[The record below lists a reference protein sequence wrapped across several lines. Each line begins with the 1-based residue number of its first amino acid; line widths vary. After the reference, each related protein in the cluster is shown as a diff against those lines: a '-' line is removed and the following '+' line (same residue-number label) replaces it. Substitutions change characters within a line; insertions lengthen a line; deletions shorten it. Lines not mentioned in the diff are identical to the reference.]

1 MKSTNFIRKTVS
13 LILSI
18 CLIAAVG
25 LSLTSCGEKE
35 NPQDNYIPGQSA
47 TASTGSSE
55 TSSYIPGDTYGVAAT
70 DINKGNGNISFIF
83 RVIGPN
89 DSNAIYRVFTNETI
103 VGDAL
108 QDLNMISGEE
118 GAYGLYVKTV
128 NGITADY
135 DKDKAYW
142 AFYVDGKYASTGVD
156 KTDIVKDAEYWMQY
170 TKG

>member
-1 MKSTNFIRKTVS
+1 MKNSNFIKKLAT
-13 LILSI
+13 LILSL
-18 CLIAAVG
+18 CLIAAIG

-35 NPQDNYIPGQSA
+35 TPKDNYIPGQSA
-47 TASTGSSE
+47 TGST
-55 TSSYIPGDTYGVAAT
+55 TSNEAYVPGDTYGVAAT
-70 DINKGNGNISFIF
+70 DVNKGNGNISFIF

-89 DSNAIYRVFTNETI
+89 DSNTIYRIFTNEKT

-108 QDLNMISGEE
+108 QKLNIISGEE
-118 GAYGLYVKTV
+118 STYGLYVKTV
-128 NGITADY
+128 TGITADY

-142 AFYVDGKYASTGVD
+142 AFYVDGKYASTGID

>member
-1 MKSTNFIRKTVS
+1 MKNSNFIKRLAS

-18 CLIAAVG
+18 CLIAAIG

-35 NPQDNYIPGQSA
+35 KPQDNYVPGQS
-47 TASTGSSE
+47 TTSSNTSSE
-55 TSSYIPGDTYGVAAT
+55 AYVPGDTYGVAAT
-70 DINKGNGNISFIF
+70 DVNKGNGNISFIF

-89 DSNAIYRVFTNETI
+89 DSNTIYRIFTNEKT

-108 QDLNMISGEE
+108 QKLNIISGEE
-118 GAYGLYVKTV
+118 SQYGLYVKTV

-156 KTDIVKDAEYWMQY
+156 KTNIVKDAEYWFQY
-170 TKG
+170 TKE

>member
-1 MKSTNFIRKTVS
+1 MKSTNFIKKLTS

-18 CLIAAVG
+18 CLIAAIG

-35 NPQDNYIPGQSA
+35 TPQDNYVPGQSA
-47 TASTGSSE
+47 TASTGSDE
-55 TSSYIPGDTYGVAAT
+55 TSSYVPGDTYGVAAT
-70 DINKGNGNISFIF
+70 DVNKGNGNISFIF

-89 DSNAIYRVFTNETI
+89 DSNTIYRVFTDKTT

-118 GAYGLYVKTV
+118 STYGLYVKTV
-128 NGITADY
+128 TGVTADY

-156 KTDIVKDAEYWMQY
+156 KTDIVKDAEYWFQY
-170 TKG
+170 TKE

>member
-1 MKSTNFIRKTVS
+1 MKNLNFIKRLAS

-18 CLIAAVG
+18 CLIAAIG

-35 NPQDNYIPGQSA
+35 TPKDNYIPGQSA
-47 TASTGSSE
+47 TGST
-55 TSSYIPGDTYGVAAT
+55 TSNEAYVPGDTYGIAAT

-89 DSNAIYRVFTNETI
+89 DSNTIYRIFTNEKT

-108 QDLNMISGEE
+108 QKLNIISGEE
-118 GAYGLYVKTV
+118 GTYGLYVKTV

-135 DKDKAYW
+135 DKDKTYW
-142 AFYVDGKYASTGVD
+142 AFYVDGEYSMVGAES
-156 KTDIVKDAEYWMQY
+156 VKIEEGKVYSFEVS
-170 TKG
+170 K

>member
-1 MKSTNFIRKTVS
+1 MKNSNFIKRLAS

-18 CLIAAVG
+18 CLIAAIG

-35 NPQDNYIPGQSA
+35 TPQDNYVPGQS
-47 TASTGSSE
+47 TISSKTSSE
-55 TSSYIPGDTYGVAAT
+55 AYVPGDTYGVAAT
-70 DINKGNGNISFIF
+70 DVNKGNGNISFIF

-89 DSNAIYRVFTNETI
+89 DSNTIYRIFTNEKT

-108 QDLNMISGEE
+108 QKLNIISGEE
-118 GAYGLYVKTV
+118 STYGLYVKTV

>member
-1 MKSTNFIRKTVS
+1 MKNLNFIKKLTS

-18 CLIAAVG
+18 CLIAAIG

-35 NPQDNYIPGQSA
+35 TPQDNYIPGQSA

-55 TSSYIPGDTYGVAAT
+55 TSSYVPGDTYGVAAT
-70 DINKGNGNISFIF
+70 DVNKGNGNISFIF
-83 RVIGPN
+83 RVLGPN
-89 DSNAIYRVFTNETI
+89 DSNTIYRVFTNKKT

-128 NGITADY
+128 TGITADY

-142 AFYVDGKYASTGVD
+142 AFYIDGKYASTGVD
-156 KTDIVKDAEYWMQY
+156 KTDIVKDAEYWFQY
-170 TKG
+170 TKE

>member
-18 CLIAAVG
+18 CLIAAIG

-35 NPQDNYIPGQSA
+35 TPQDNYVPGQSA
-47 TASTGSSE
+47 TASTGSE
-55 TSSYIPGDTYGVAAT
+55 GTSSYVPGDTYGVAAT
-70 DINKGNGNISFIF
+70 DVNKGNGNISFIF

-89 DSNAIYRVFTNETI
+89 DSNTIYRVFTDKTT

-142 AFYVDGKYASTGVD
+142 AFYINGEYASTGVD
-156 KTDIVKDAEYWMQY
+156 KTDIVKDAEYWFQY
-170 TKG
+170 TKE

>member
-1 MKSTNFIRKTVS
+1 MKNSNFIKRLAS

-18 CLIAAVG
+18 CLIAAIG

-35 NPQDNYIPGQSA
+35 TPQDNYVPGQS
-47 TASTGSSE
+47 T
-55 TSSYIPGDTYGVAAT
+55 TSSNTSGEAYVPGDTYGVAAT
-70 DINKGNGNISFIF
+70 DVNKGNGNISFIF

-89 DSNAIYRVFTNETI
+89 DSNTIYRVFTNEKT

-135 DKDKAYW
+135 KKDKAFW
-142 AFYVDGKYASTGVD
+142 EFYIDGKIASTGVD
-156 KTDIVKDAEYWMQY
+156 KTNIVKDAEYWFQY
-170 TKG
+170 TKK